1 MKIILSFFILF
12 IPFSLSGKEVCMGL
26 GGCKIIWETGKCVGC
41 IERKVIPKKYVD
53 TFTPVVN
60 VFSLTTTSK
69 VSNTNTNPHYKTY
82 YEPDYNP
89 EIKVVDTPTLD
100 NGGNVILHDNY
111 QRGYPTHPHQNT
123 LTHPIHDSFQ
133 TSSSSSEMV
142 LVSPIG
148 KTPFY
153 VKRSEMG
160 VPRCK
165 SGCITSRC
173 STLGL
178 LCEGKYWRHKD
189 R

>member
-1 MKIILSFFILF
+1 MKIILSIFILL
-12 IPFSLSGKEVCMGL
+12 IPFSLSGKEVCLSL

-41 IERKVIPKKYVD
+41 IEVSEKVVD
-53 TFTPVVN
+53 TFTPVVK
-60 VFSLTTTSK
+60 VVSLTTTSK

-82 YEPDYNP
+82 YDPDYKP

-111 QRGYPTHPHQNT
+111 QRGIPNFPRMN
-123 LTHPIHDSFQ
+123 LL
-133 TSSSSSEMV
+133 TSSIHNWKHQPKSKLV

-148 KTPFY
+148 KKPFY
-153 VKRSEMG
+153 VKRSDMG
-160 VPRCK
+160 ISRCV
-165 SGCITSRC
+165 SGCRTSRC

-178 LCEGKYWRHKD
+178 LCEGKYWIHKE